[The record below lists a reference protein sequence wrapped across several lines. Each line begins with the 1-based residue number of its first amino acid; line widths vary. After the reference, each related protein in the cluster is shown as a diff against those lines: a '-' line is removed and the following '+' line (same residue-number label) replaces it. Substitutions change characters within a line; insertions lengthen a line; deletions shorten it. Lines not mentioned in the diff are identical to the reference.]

1 MKVVNPWYLEEKD
14 KVENAEGKGFDSR
27 QANKFMRRNC
37 NVKAFKILDVSG
49 KNLILRLPAVFGKN
63 RTMEIPVA
71 KPESYSIGK
80 YVDIILI
87 YTIDGGVASSY
98 KAEFLGKTPEQ
109 FIPENGEEIGT
120 IVF

>member
-1 MKVVNPWYLEEKD
+1 MKVINPWHLEEKD
-14 KVENAEGKGFDSR
+14 KVENVEGKGFDSR
-27 QANKFMRRNC
+27 QINKFMRRNC
-37 NVKAFKILDVSG
+37 NVKAFRILDVSD
-49 KNLILRLPAVFGKN
+49 KNLVLKLPDAFGEN
-63 RTMEIPVA
+63 RTMKIPVA
-71 KPESYSIGK
+71 NSENYSVGE